1 MDLERLKE
9 LLKNGTISQEEFHVL
24 LKACTEEEESTGK
37 QEEKE
42 KKEESEKNYTA
53 AELKDFIQRE
63 IDRAT
68 NRLGNDNKKL
78 KEELEKERKKNL
90 SVEELKQLEIAE
102 KEKELEE
109 REKAFQLEK
118 NRMYAVKAMKK
129 IGLDDG
135 TEEALG
141 LVEFVLTEDETE
153 IDTRVKTLSKLID
166 ARVKAEVDKIF
177 KENGREPER
186 SNIGNEQENPYEKET
201 FNLTK
206 QMELELSNPELA
218 KTMKKNAKK

>member
-1 MDLERLKE
+1 MDLEKLKK
-9 LLKNGTISQEEFHVL
+9 LLESAAISQEEFNIL
-24 LKACTEEEESTGK
+24 SKTCTDITKKDETQEEGK
-37 QEEKE
+37 QEN
-42 KKEESEKNYTA
+42 EKNYSA
-53 AELKDFIQRE
+53 AELKEFIQRE

-109 REKAFQLEK
+109 REKAFLLEK

-129 IGLDDG
+129 AGLDDG
-135 TEEALG
+135 GEDALG
-141 LVEFVLTEDETE
+141 LVDFVLTNDESE
-153 IDTRVKTLSKLID
+153 IDTRVQTLSKLID

-177 KENGREPER
+177 KENGREPGR
-186 SNIGNEQENPYEKET
+186 SNARNDEENPYSRET

-218 KTMKKNAKK
+218 KTLKKNAKK